1 MNIEIVSVGT
11 ELLMGEIVNTNA
23 QALMKF
29 CKEMGFNVYYESTVG
44 DNPDRLKRSLQL
56 AFERGADTI
65 ITTGG
70 LGPTNDDLTKQISAE
85 VLGVEMVYLPSEA
98 KKVEEKVSF
107 LTGEKQISKSNYQ
120 QAYFAKG
127 AFILEN
133 DVGTANGCVIEK
145 DGKRIVNLPG
155 PPREMNYVLNHALRA
170 YFGKYQEATLYTKEY
185 VVYQTGESQLA
196 DELADLFT
204 KQDEVTI
211 ALYAGEGYV
220 RIRLATKT
228 DSKTKANANID
239 KYEHM
244 LRNILKERLM
254 PIEALDT
261 EWLKQLPCF
270 ALSLANCDF
279 LIPFFSQAVFKQRIN
294 KEASNYL
301 HATCRKVGVGEV
313 VELTANFYGKDYYMT
328 VPSLKA
334 AFYSISKNEQ
344 RILVFLKSIYEKE
357 DTYEK

>member
-23 QALMKF
+23 QELMKF
-29 CKEMGFNVYYESTVG
+29 CKKMGFNVFYESTVG
-44 DNPDRLKRSLQL
+44 DNPERLKKSLQL
-56 AFERGADTI
+56 AFTRGADTI

-85 VLGVEMVYLPSEA
+85 VLGLEMVYLPTEA

-127 AFILEN
+127 AYILEN

-155 PPREMNYVLNHALRA
+155 PPREMKYVLNHALRP
-170 YFGKYQEATLYTKEY
+170 YFGKYQEATLYTKEF
-185 VVYQTGESQLA
+185 VIYQTGESQLA
-196 DELADLFT
+196 DELAGLFT
-204 KQDEVTI
+204 LQEEVTI

-228 DSKTKANANID
+228 DSRTKAYANLD

-254 PIEALDT
+254 PIDSLDT
-261 EWLKQLPCF
+261 EWLQQLPAF
-270 ALSLANCDF
+270 ALQLENCDF
-279 LIPFFSQAVFKQRIN
+279 LIPFFSQETLKN
-294 KEASNYL
+294 KIRNEENNYL
-301 HATCRKVGVGEV
+301 QVACKKKGVGEIV
-313 VELTANFYGKDYYMT
+313 YLEASFNGHHYQMKI
-328 VPSLKA
+328 PSLKA
-334 AFYSISKNEQ
+334 AIYSVSKNEQ